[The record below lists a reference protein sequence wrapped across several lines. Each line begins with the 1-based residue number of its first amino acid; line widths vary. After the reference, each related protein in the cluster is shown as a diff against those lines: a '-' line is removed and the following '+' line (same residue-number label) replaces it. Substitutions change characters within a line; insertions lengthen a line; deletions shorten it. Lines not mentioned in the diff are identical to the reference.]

1 VPITVASNIASLGAQ
16 RQLGKVS
23 ESLSS
28 SFDRLS
34 SGLRITRASDDAAG
48 LAISSSLKS
57 DGRIFTQAI
66 RNLNDG
72 ISILSVAEGAIT
84 QLSEIITRQ
93 AELAAQAA
101 NGTYALQQ
109 RAAMQAEAD
118 ALSRERTRI
127 VRTVSFNG
135 IRLLDDNATP
145 LFLQAGRG
153 DNTVLSTD
161 VSDTMRQTVGLGTFA
176 AQVTINTGLSGGR
189 SLAAVDVNND
199 AIVDIVTIASDYPA
213 FSVSLGNGDGTF
225 RAAVSY
231 AMGGNAYGLAI
242 GDYNGDGSLDVATAD
257 FSGNS
262 VSVRLNQGNGT
273 YGTRV
278 SYATGISS
286 PTRIEQGDVT
296 GDGVLDLVIRDSQ
309 GLKMLQGVGN
319 GTFGSVVTVVS
330 GSMSGLSVSDMNR
343 DGKAD
348 VISSSAGISSIYS
361 FSGGS
366 FSQIASFNPGGTAG
380 GNTVADFNRDGRP
393 DVFSY
398 GGALASA
405 QVFLQQANGSFA
417 NTNVTYTSI
426 GSNEEA
432 VTVNDFNNDGYLD
445 IARINNTNPGSLNM
459 LLGNGDGTFQV
470 GVSMASGA
478 QPEGIAAGDFN
489 RDGAL
494 DIVTGSAA
502 GSDIFRIHIAQT
514 RRSGE
519 SEMYNL
525 FTQTDARSALDSL
538 RAALTRMSLQQ
549 GVIGSSQ
556 SRFQVALQT
565 LAVSRENYIRAASQ
579 IEDTD
584 VAQEAAELIRKN
596 IVQQAASQV
605 LTQANLQPQLVLKLL
620 Q

>member
-1 VPITVASNIASLGAQ
+1 
-16 RQLGKVS
+16 
-23 ESLSS
+23 
-28 SFDRLS
+28 
-34 SGLRITRASDDAAG
+34 
-48 LAISSSLKS
+48 
-57 DGRIFTQAI
+57 
-66 RNLNDG
+66 
-72 ISILSVAEGAIT
+72 
-84 QLSEIITRQ
+84 
-93 AELAAQAA
+93 
-101 NGTYALQQ
+101 
-109 RAAMQAEAD
+109 
-118 ALSRERTRI
+118 
-127 VRTVSFNG
+127 
-135 IRLLDDNATP
+135 
-145 LFLQAGRG
+145 
-153 DNTVLSTD
+153 
-161 VSDTMRQTVGLGTFA
+161 
-176 AQVTINTGLSGGR
+176 
-189 SLAAVDVNND
+189 
-199 AIVDIVTIASDYPA
+199 
-213 FSVSLGNGDGTF
+213 
-225 RAAVSY
+225 
-231 AMGGNAYGLAI
+231 
-242 GDYNGDGSLDVATAD
+242 
-257 FSGNS
+257 
-262 VSVRLNQGNGT
+262 
-273 YGTRV
+273 
-278 SYATGISS
+278 
-286 PTRIEQGDVT
+286 
-296 GDGVLDLVIRDSQ
+296 
-309 GLKMLQGVGN
+309 MLQGVGN

>member
-1 VPITVASNIASLGAQ
+1 
-16 RQLGKVS
+16 
-23 ESLSS
+23 
-28 SFDRLS
+28 
-34 SGLRITRASDDAAG
+34 
-48 LAISSSLKS
+48 
-57 DGRIFTQAI
+57 
-66 RNLNDG
+66 
-72 ISILSVAEGAIT
+72 
-84 QLSEIITRQ
+84 
-93 AELAAQAA
+93 
-101 NGTYALQQ
+101 
-109 RAAMQAEAD
+109 
-118 ALSRERTRI
+118 
-127 VRTVSFNG
+127 
-135 IRLLDDNATP
+135 
-145 LFLQAGRG
+145 
-153 DNTVLSTD
+153 
-161 VSDTMRQTVGLGTFA
+161 
-176 AQVTINTGLSGGR
+176 
-189 SLAAVDVNND
+189 
-199 AIVDIVTIASDYPA
+199 
-213 FSVSLGNGDGTF
+213 
-225 RAAVSY
+225 
-231 AMGGNAYGLAI
+231 
-242 GDYNGDGSLDVATAD
+242 
-257 FSGNS
+257 
-262 VSVRLNQGNGT
+262 
-273 YGTRV
+273 
-278 SYATGISS
+278 
-286 PTRIEQGDVT
+286 
-296 GDGVLDLVIRDSQ
+296 
-309 GLKMLQGVGN
+309 
-319 GTFGSVVTVVS
+319 
-330 GSMSGLSVSDMNR
+330 MNR

-417 NTNVTYTSI
+417 NTNVAYTSI

-432 VTVNDFNNDGYLD
+432 VTVNDFNNDGFLD

-538 RAALTRMSLQQ
+538 RAALTRISLQQ